1 MKNIIKRVERLE
13 KAMIPP
19 EPWRI
24 TAEYADGHTEILTA
38 RQFREAKEKYIHDV
52 HVIDRVVS
60 GNLAELD
67 DWLRTVAFVASQVA
81 HDDEGQY
88 IPDDITELDIWLKM
102 DAEKAVTPI

>member
-1 MKNIIKRVERLE
+1 MKTILLKRVERLE

-67 DWLRTVAFVASQVA
+67 DWLRTVSFMASHV
-81 HDDEGQY
+81 
-88 IPDDITELDIWLKM
+88 LDGPY
-102 DAEKAVTPI
+102 TPI

>member
-24 TAEYADGHTEILTA
+24 TAEFADGHTEILTA

-67 DWLRTVAFVASQVA
+67 DWLRTVAFVASHVA

>member
-1 MKNIIKRVERLE
+1 MKTIIKRVERLE
-13 KAMIPP
+13 KAVIPP

-67 DWLRTVAFVASQVA
+67 DWLRTVSFMASHV
-81 HDDEGQY
+81 
-88 IPDDITELDIWLKM
+88 LDGPY
-102 DAEKAVTPI
+102 TPI

>member
-1 MKNIIKRVERLE
+1 MKTILLKRVERLE
-13 KAMIPP
+13 KAVIPP

-24 TAEYADGHTEILTA
+24 TAEFADGHTEILTA

-67 DWLRTVAFVASQVA
+67 DWLRTVSFMASHVF
-81 HDDEGQY
+81 DGPY
-88 IPDDITELDIWLKM
+88 
-102 DAEKAVTPI
+102 TPI

>member
-1 MKNIIKRVERLE
+1 MNDLLRRVSRLE

-24 TAEYADGHTEILTA
+24 TAQFADGHTEIMTA
-38 RQFREAKEKYIHDV
+38 REYRKAKEVYLHDV
-52 HVIDRVVS
+52 HVVDRVVS

-67 DWLRTVAFVASQVA
+67 DWLRTVAFVASHVA

-88 IPDDITELDIWLKM
+88 IPDITELDNWLEM
-102 DAEKAVTPI
+102 DSEKAVTPI

>member
-52 HVIDRVVS
+52 HVIDRAVS

-67 DWLRTVAFVASQVA
+67 DWLRTVAFVASHVA